1 MEELDLKSL
10 FESIWKKKSLIIL
23 LVIIGAILG
32 FTFNKYYTTP
42 KYKST
47 VTFLL
52 AQTGSSSSDSSI
64 TASDVTL
71 NSKLVENYS
80 ELIKSDSV
88 ISEALKQLNIQM
100 SIPDLQKNITVDS
113 KKSTEFIQLSVA
125 TEQKDLSP
133 LIANKIVEVFTEKVK
148 QIYKVENVHIVDSA
162 IEPTSPYNIT
172 PTKYALIGACVGL
185 VIALAIIFIINSFD
199 DSLKSDKDIERALG
213 LKTLATFRKQSKSTG
228 LSWNPKDD
236 YVEGFKVLRTNLQF
250 VNRSKDIK
258 VISVTSTLP
267 GEGKSWVSANL
278 ALAFA
283 KADYK
288 VLIVDSDMRKGTQ
301 NAIFKI
307 AQAPGLSDLIKSN
320 DDPANFNLI
329 ATKYIYK
336 TQINN
341 IFVIPSGKLT
351 FDSSELLISN
361 KVNKIVTTLKE
372 NFDIIIFDSTPST
385 LVTDA
390 SIISRIV
397 DTTIIVTE
405 FDKTKMSN
413 LHHIRDQIEEVGGNI
428 AGIVINKVPSKRDSY
443 YYYGEN
449 VKKGSSKN
457 SKNRPNNTRG
467 SRH

>member
-64 TASDVTL
+64 TTSDVTL

-199 DSLKSDKDIERALG
+199 DSLKSDKDI
-213 LKTLATFRKQSKSTG
+213 
-228 LSWNPKDD
+228 
-236 YVEGFKVLRTNLQF
+236 
-250 VNRSKDIK
+250 
-258 VISVTSTLP
+258 
-267 GEGKSWVSANL
+267 
-278 ALAFA
+278 
-283 KADYK
+283 
-288 VLIVDSDMRKGTQ
+288 
-301 NAIFKI
+301 
-307 AQAPGLSDLIKSN
+307 
-320 DDPANFNLI
+320 
-329 ATKYIYK
+329 
-336 TQINN
+336 
-341 IFVIPSGKLT
+341 
-351 FDSSELLISN
+351 
-361 KVNKIVTTLKE
+361 
-372 NFDIIIFDSTPST
+372 
-385 LVTDA
+385 
-390 SIISRIV
+390 
-397 DTTIIVTE
+397 
-405 FDKTKMSN
+405 
-413 LHHIRDQIEEVGGNI
+413 
-428 AGIVINKVPSKRDSY
+428 
-443 YYYGEN
+443 
-449 VKKGSSKN
+449 
-457 SKNRPNNTRG
+457 
-467 SRH
+467 

>member
-10 FESIWKKKSLIIL
+10 FELIWKKKSLIIL

-64 TASDVTL
+64 TTSDVTL

-329 ATKYIYK
+329 ASKYIYK

>member
-64 TASDVTL
+64 TTSDVTL

-329 ATKYIYK
+329 ASKYIYK

-341 IFVIPSGKLT
+341 VFVIPSGKLT

>member
-64 TASDVTL
+64 TTSDVTL